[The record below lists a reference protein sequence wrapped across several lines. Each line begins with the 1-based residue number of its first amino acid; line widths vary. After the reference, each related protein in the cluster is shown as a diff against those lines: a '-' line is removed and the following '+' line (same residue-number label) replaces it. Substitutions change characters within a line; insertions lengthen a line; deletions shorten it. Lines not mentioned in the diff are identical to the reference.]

1 MSMHVLD
8 GNQMCCEVHGKLQ
21 KNIFLVHTMFGSAA
35 FACAQFNWTDTL
47 WLFVSV
53 IRKINNEIIRH
64 ILLRH
69 DIQLFCG
76 LVLLFIGQP

>member
-35 FACAQFNWTDTL
+35 FACAQFKWTDTAVA
-47 WLFVSV
+47 FR
-53 IRKINNEIIRH
+53 ICDTEDK
-64 ILLRH
+64 
-69 DIQLFCG
+69 
-76 LVLLFIGQP
+76 